1 MKKKRIL
8 ALDVGNKR
16 IGVAYSDPY
25 GISITPSEIIK
36 NDEKVFEKLK
46 ELIDRLNVGT
56 IVIGLPLTLKGL
68 EGEQAEKTKEFA
80 EELKKFF
87 PDIKVEFVD
96 ERFTT
101 SLAEKHLKET
111 TKKSKRKQ
119 KLDSVAATY
128 ILQTYLMKQQF
139 IND

>member
-16 IGVAYSDPY
+16 IGVAYSDPS

-80 EELKKFF
+80 EELKKHF
-87 PDIKVEFVD
+87 PDIKVEFID

>member
-16 IGVAYSDPY
+16 IGVAYSDPS

-80 EELKKFF
+80 EELKKHF

>member
-128 ILQTYLMKQQF
+128 IMQTYLMKQQF

>member
-16 IGVAYSDPY
+16 IGVAYSDPS

-46 ELIDRLNVGT
+46 ELIDRLNVGI

-80 EELKKFF
+80 EELKKHF

-128 ILQTYLMKQQF
+128 IMQTYLMKQQF

>member
-16 IGVAYSDPY
+16 IGVAYSDPS

-80 EELKKFF
+80 EELKKHF

-128 ILQTYLMKQQF
+128 IMQTYLMKQQF